1 MPASDGSGD
10 LLDRAISGDANLA
23 AVSRMYHAYF
33 TGLILTLVARRPEG
47 DAARWME
54 ALFRYQ
60 HTQKFLSSFE
70 KLGLSELPHAQ
81 AAAAYHYLSNRIGG
95 VDVEYMAESATK
107 AWVHFV
113 PPRWVYSGAAI
124 CGVPSDV
131 SRAMLKGWYARNGV
145 SLGNPRLGF
154 VCTAQTVDGQHG
166 LAGYFKEF
174 NHDLTP
180 EERLQFR
187 PGEMPPPFDPLA
199 APQLDPGIWPAER
212 LAKARRNYAIE
223 YIRSGLPRLAELFGP
238 VDAAYLGRIT
248 GRLIGAQFYQEV
260 ACLTKID
267 QRPRDASGFAALMVA
282 LAEGEGDRAVV
293 EGDGASVRVTRT
305 GWRVARGWG
314 AQPPEL
320 FEAWNGLFEGALSV
334 HNRTLRLNV
343 EAREDLGDD
352 ATVWLI
358 RA

>member
-1 MPASDGSGD
+1 MMIVQAGRDAILGGD
-10 LLDRAISGDANLA
+10 KTDDCRLE
-23 AVSRMYHAYF
+23 AVGKLYHAYF

-54 ALFRYQ
+54 ALFRHQ
-60 HTQKFLSSFE
+60 HHLKFLSSFE
-70 KLGLSELPHAQ
+70 KLGLAGLPHAQ

-95 VDVEYMAESATK
+95 VDVEYVAESDVK
-107 AWVHFV
+107 AWVRFV
-113 PPRWVYSGAAI
+113 PPRWVYAGPAI

-131 SRAMLKGWYARNGV
+131 SRAMLRGWYARNGV

-174 NHDLTP
+174 DRELAP
-180 EERLQFR
+180 DERLQFR
-187 PGEMPPPFDPLA
+187 PGEMPPAFDPHA
-199 APQLDPGIWPAER
+199 APQLDTSVWPAER

-248 GRLIGAQFYQEV
+248 GRLIGAQLYQEL
-260 ACLTKID
+260 AQLTGAD
-267 QRPRDASGFAALMVA
+267 QRPRDAAGFAALMVA
-282 LAEGEGDRAVV
+282 LAQGEGDEAVI
-293 EGDGASVRVTRT
+293 EGDGAVARVRRT
-305 GWRVARGWG
+305 GWRLARGWG
-314 AQPPEL
+314 EQPPEL

-334 HNRTLRLNV
+334 HERHLRLTV
-343 EAREDLGDD
+343 EARQDLGDPE
-352 ATVWLI
+352 TVWAI
-358 RA
+358 R